1 MDGEQVPR
9 VVLLE
14 FDERFEVFEGWVRF
28 DFDMP
33 DLLPRGLKG
42 GFDAVLVD
50 PPYHS
55 EDCARKCE
63 WFRIG
68 FVYGRRLI
76 DWLTLLCRCENSQMA
91 FQEWINTVEDRNLHG
106 REHGTGY

>member
-1 MDGEQVPR
+1 MGAGEEPR

-14 FDERFEVFEGWVRF
+14 FDERFEVFEEWVRF
-28 DFDMP
+28 DFEKP
-33 DLLPRGLKG
+33 EGLPRGLEG

-63 WFRIG
+63 
-68 FVYGRRLI
+68 
-76 DWLTLLCRCENSQMA
+76 
-91 FQEWINTVEDRNLHG
+91 
-106 REHGTGY
+106 